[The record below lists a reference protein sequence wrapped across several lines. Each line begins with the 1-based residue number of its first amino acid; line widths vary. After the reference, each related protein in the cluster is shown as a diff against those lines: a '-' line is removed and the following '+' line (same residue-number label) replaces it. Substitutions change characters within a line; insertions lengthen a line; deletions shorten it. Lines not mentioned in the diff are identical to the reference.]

1 MKPIFLIGLPGS
13 GKSTFGKSLA
23 SALNLNHVD
32 LDQLI
37 ESKNNKS
44 INALFEIHG
53 EAYFREI
60 ERNALQELLDKS
72 STDILSCGGGTP
84 CFYDNMSRMNAA
96 GLTVF
101 LDIPVATIVK
111 RVATNHDRPLLK
123 KKNLEKTIT
132 QMRVERIQY
141 YNQAQIIF
149 SEPGNQAKQVL
160 EIQSYLKIQSKGK

>member
-23 SALNLNHVD
+23 TALDLNHVD
-32 LDQLI
+32 LDPVI
-37 ESKNNKS
+37 EAKANKS
-44 INALFEIHG
+44 IAAIFEAPG

-60 ERNALQELLDKS
+60 ERNTLQRLLEEPHAK
-72 STDILSCGGGTP
+72 IISCGGGTP

-111 RVATNHDRPLLK
+111 RVAKNHDRPLLK
-123 KKNLEKTIT
+123 NKNLEKTIT

-141 YNQAQIIF
+141 YNQAQIVF
-149 SEPGNQAKQVL
+149 GEPGNLAEQVL
-160 EIQSYLKIQSKGK
+160 EIQAFLKIQAQGK

>member
-23 SALNLNHVD
+23 SELNLNHVD

-44 INALFEIHG
+44 IDALFEIHG

-60 ERNALQELLDKS
+60 ERNTLQELLEKS
-72 STDILSCGGGTP
+72 SSDILSCGGGTP

-111 RVATNHDRPLLK
+111 RVAINHNRPLLK
-123 KKNLEKTIT
+123 NKNLKKTIT
-132 QMRVERIQY
+132 QMRIERIQY

-160 EIQSYLKIQSKGK
+160 EIQSYLKIQPKGK

>member
-13 GKSTFGKSLA
+13 GKSIFGKSLA
-23 SALNLNHVD
+23 AALDLNHVD
-32 LDQLI
+32 LDQVI
-37 ESKNNKS
+37 ESKTNKS
-44 INALFEIHG
+44 IDALFEIHG

-60 ERNALQELLDKS
+60 EKNALQELLEKS

-111 RVATNHDRPLLK
+111 RVA
-123 KKNLEKTIT
+123 KN
-132 QMRVERIQY
+132 
-141 YNQAQIIF
+141 
-149 SEPGNQAKQVL
+149 
-160 EIQSYLKIQSKGK
+160 

>member
-13 GKSTFGKSLA
+13 GKSTFGKALS

-44 INALFEIHG
+44 IDALFEIHG

-60 ERNALQELLDKS
+60 ERNTLQELLKKS

-84 CFYDNMSRMNAA
+84 CFYDNMSIMNAA

-111 RVATNHDRPLLK
+111 RV
-123 KKNLEKTIT
+123 
-132 QMRVERIQY
+132 
-141 YNQAQIIF
+141 F
-149 SEPGNQAKQVL
+149 
-160 EIQSYLKIQSKGK
+160 

>member
-23 SALNLNHVD
+23 SVLNLNHVD

-60 ERNALQELLDKS
+60 ERNALKELLDKS

-84 CFYDNMSRMNAA
+84 CFYDNMSRMKAA

>member
-44 INALFEIHG
+44 INALFEIYG

-60 ERNALQELLDKS
+60 ERNALQELLEKS
-72 STDILSCGGGTP
+72 SSDILSCGGGTP

-96 GLTVF
+96 GLTIF

-111 RVATNHDRPLLK
+111 RVVDNHDRPLLK
-123 KKNLEKTIT
+123 KKNLEKTII
-132 QMRVERIQY
+132 QLRGERIKY
-141 YNQAQIIF
+141 YH
-149 SEPGNQAKQVL
+149 QAKLIFDETHTLAEAVE
-160 EIQSYLKIQSKGK
+160 EIQPYLKIQP

>member
-60 ERNALQELLDKS
+60 ERNTLQELLEKS
-72 STDILSCGGGTP
+72 SSDILSCGGGTP

-101 LDIPVATIVK
+101 LDIPVAIIVK

-123 KKNLEKTIT
+123 NKNLEKTIT

>member
-23 SALNLNHVD
+23 SVLNLNHVD

-60 ERNALQELLDKS
+60 ERNALKELLDKS

-101 LDIPVATIVK
+101 LDIPVATIVE
-111 RVATNHDRPLLK
+111 RVATNHARPLLK

>member
-123 KKNLEKTIT
+123 KQEFRKNHYPNAGRKNPIL
-132 QMRVERIQY
+132 
-141 YNQAQIIF
+141 
-149 SEPGNQAKQVL
+149 
-160 EIQSYLKIQSKGK
+160 

>member
-23 SALNLNHVD
+23 SVLNLNHVD

-101 LDIPVATIVK
+101 LDIPVATIVE
-111 RVATNHDRPLLK
+111 RVATNHARPLLK

-160 EIQSYLKIQSKGK
+160 EIQSNLKI

>member
-60 ERNALQELLDKS
+60 ERNALKELLDKS

-84 CFYDNMSRMNAA
+84 CFYDNMSRMKAA

-141 YNQAQIIF
+141 YNQAQF
-149 SEPGNQAKQVL
+149 VFGDPGNQAEQVL
-160 EIQSYLKIQSKGK
+160 EIQAFLKIQAQGK

>member
-1 MKPIFLIGLPGS
+1 
-13 GKSTFGKSLA
+13 
-23 SALNLNHVD
+23 
-32 LDQLI
+32 
-37 ESKNNKS
+37 
-44 INALFEIHG
+44 
-53 EAYFREI
+53 
-60 ERNALQELLDKS
+60 
-72 STDILSCGGGTP
+72 
-84 CFYDNMSRMNAA
+84 MSRMNAA

-101 LDIPVATIVK
+101 LDIPVAIIVK

-123 KKNLEKTIT
+123 NKNLEKTIT

>member
-23 SALNLNHVD
+23 SALNLNHGD

-101 LDIPVATIVK
+101 LDIPVATIVE
-111 RVATNHDRPLLK
+111 RVATNHARPLLK

-160 EIQSYLKIQSKGK
+160 EIQSNLKI

>member
-141 YNQAQIIF
+141 YNQAQF
-149 SEPGNQAKQVL
+149 VFGDPGNQAEQVL
-160 EIQSYLKIQSKGK
+160 EIQAFLKIQAQGK

>member
-13 GKSTFGKSLA
+13 GKSIFGKSLA
-23 SALNLNHVD
+23 AALDLNHVD
-32 LDQLI
+32 LDQVI
-37 ESKNNKS
+37 EAKANKS
-44 INALFEIHG
+44 IAAIFEASG

-60 ERNALQELLDKS
+60 ERNTLQRLLEEPHAE
-72 STDILSCGGGTP
+72 IISCGGGTP

-111 RVATNHDRPLLK
+111 RVAKNHDRPLLK

-141 YNQAQIIF
+141 YNQAQF
-149 SEPGNQAKQVL
+149 VFGDPGNQAEQVL
-160 EIQSYLKIQSKGK
+160 EIQAFLKIQAQGK

>member
-1 MKPIFLIGLPGS
+1 MGGEL
-13 GKSTFGKSLA
+13 
-23 SALNLNHVD
+23 
-32 LDQLI
+32 
-37 ESKNNKS
+37 E

-149 SEPGNQAKQVL
+149 SESGNQVKQVL

>member
-23 SALNLNHVD
+23 SVLNLNHVD